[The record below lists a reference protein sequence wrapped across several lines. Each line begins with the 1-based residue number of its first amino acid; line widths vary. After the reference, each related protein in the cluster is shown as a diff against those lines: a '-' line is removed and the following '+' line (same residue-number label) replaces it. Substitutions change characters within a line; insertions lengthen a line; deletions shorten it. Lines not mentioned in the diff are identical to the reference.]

1 MYDSPIRINDDSTLR
16 EGDVDVH
23 AMAGAG
29 TFAEKTLLPKQAVVK
44 IDPDIPLDI
53 ASLIGWGVMTGL
65 EQH

>member
-1 MYDSPIRINDDSTLR
+1 MYDSPIRINDDSHFR

-44 IDPDIPLDI
+44 
-53 ASLIGWGVMTGL
+53 
-65 EQH
+65 